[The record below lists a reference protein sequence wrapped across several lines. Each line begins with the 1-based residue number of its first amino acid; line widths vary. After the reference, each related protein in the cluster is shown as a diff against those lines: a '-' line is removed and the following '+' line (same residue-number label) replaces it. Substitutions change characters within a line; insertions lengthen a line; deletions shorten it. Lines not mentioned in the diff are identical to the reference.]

1 MQAAFEES
9 CGDDAEGGDDAAGR
23 GKLRPVFFFFL
34 GYIFYKKILFIYI
47 KINKFFIYFM
57 IKIYIYIYI

>member
-23 GKLRPVFFFFL
+23 GKLRPVFFFF
-34 GYIFYKKILFIYI
+34 FR
-47 KINKFFIYFM
+47 IYFL
-57 IKIYIYIYI
+57 